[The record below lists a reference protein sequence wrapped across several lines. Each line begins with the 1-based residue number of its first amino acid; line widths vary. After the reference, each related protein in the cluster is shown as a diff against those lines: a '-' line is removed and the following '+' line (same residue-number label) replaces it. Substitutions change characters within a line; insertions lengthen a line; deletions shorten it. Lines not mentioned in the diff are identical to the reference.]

1 MLRHRLSSTHFLTQ
15 LSKSEKKE
23 NWIDPKSQGSDCF
36 LTNQYIHVRSQL
48 YEYIHKYTNYNNGKK
63 AWHLFRKQLPS
74 SQMSC
79 FFDVTAVWRIKSQ
92 YRYLAPLFVIFDNTK
107 IMTRSCQLLRHIFE
121 SAYFNIICFFHLFA
135 IWIVVSTNLSTQLVK
150 QVSSL
155 PDRLLL
161 KLPEN
166 GWSSMWKSVC
176 QMWVWAMA

>member
-1 MLRHRLSSTHFLTQ
+1 MLWLNPLIPC
-15 LSKSEKKE
+15 LGD
-23 NWIDPKSQGSDCF
+23 I
-36 LTNQYIHVRSQL
+36 Y
-48 YEYIHKYTNYNNGKK
+48 KYTNYNNGKK

-74 SQMSC
+74 SHMSC
-79 FFDVTAVWRIKSQ
+79 FFDVTAVWSIKSQ

-166 GWSSMWKSVC
+166 DVC
-176 QMWVWAMA
+176 QIMKLSMRKSAYQIWVWAMANKSIFGGFELWLKVQ